1 MPNFP
6 VYMLIF
12 FAIMYVLLIFGIIK
26 PEPFL
31 KFSLK
36 VQKLFFKATGIES
49 EMQITPKSIKF
60 VRFWYAFGL
69 LILTYMLFFGK

>member
-1 MPNFP
+1 MPNLP
-6 VYMLIF
+6 VHMLIF
-12 FAIMYVLLIFGIIK
+12 FLIMYLLLIFGIIN

-36 VQKLFFKATGIES
+36 IQKIFLKITGVEA
-49 EMQITPKSIKF
+49 ELKITPKSIKF

-69 LILTYMLFFGK
+69 LLLSYMLFFGN